1 VAAFVQRAINDPGV
15 APRWHA
21 GIELAAQMDLVHVIG
36 GGFINGLW
44 PRHIGLLAGS
54 WQQPGARAAVPGR
67 RSARCHRSALAVPAL
82 PDAPDGRGC
91 WCRGSRCRQLEVLHQ
106 QAPFPDRARLWLD
119 PQSGVEECGFAR
131 PRRFQRA
138 GALLTAG
145 AEGGP
150 GVLHLRTERERRVSR
165 TSSRPGSRCSFRG
178 LEPRQPS
185 ALAEGRG
192 IRRSPGESRPAP
204 EGAGPRRSALR
215 RNAGRAGH
223 GRDGILTG

>member
-1 VAAFVQRAINDPGV
+1 MAAFVQRAINDPGV

-119 PQSGVEECGFAR
+119 PQSGVEEGGFA
-131 PRRFQRA
+131 
-138 GALLTAG
+138 
-145 AEGGP
+145 GP
-150 GVLHLRTERERRVSR
+150 GGFSAPVLCSLRELKAGLA
-165 TSSRPGSRCSFRG
+165 SSIYARS
-178 LEPRQPS
+178 ES
-185 ALAEGRG
+185 AG
-192 IRRSPGESRPAP
+192 SPGRPPGREAAAHSAVWNLVSPPLWRRAAAFVGRPARADP
-204 EGAGPRRSALR
+204 LQKELDRDEVRFGATPVEQA
-215 RNAGRAGH
+215 
-223 GRDGILTG
+223 TGGTAS